1 MFGATKEFEMCTLH
15 SNCID
20 PFHIYMDIKFHERAS
35 KFLAYVGFFLNL
47 PPFSFLLQN
56 AKYPPPM
63 ETKLDAS

>member
-35 KFLAYVGFFLNL
+35 KFLAYVGFFLN
-47 PPFSFLLQN
+47 
-56 AKYPPPM
+56 PPPLLLSPL
-63 ETKLDAS
+63 EC